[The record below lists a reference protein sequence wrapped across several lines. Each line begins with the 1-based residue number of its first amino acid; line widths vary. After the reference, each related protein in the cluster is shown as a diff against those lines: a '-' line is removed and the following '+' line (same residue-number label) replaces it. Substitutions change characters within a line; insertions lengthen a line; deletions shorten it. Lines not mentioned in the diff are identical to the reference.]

1 MQPSRMTRFWSK
13 LILCVLV
20 VMVLGASGGFVTVKS
35 IPGWYASLTK
45 PPGTPPNTVFG
56 PVWSVLYLMIGVSL
70 ARVWHFVPGGTEK
83 RRALIRFAIQLVLN
97 LAWSPVFFGAHLIAP
112 ALVVIVTLWVMILL
126 TILAFKPLDRTAAW
140 LLAPY
145 LGWVSYA
152 TYLNTGF
159 LVVNAATGNP

>member
-1 MQPSRMTRFWSK
+1 MQSSCMSKFWPK

-35 IPGWYASLTK
+35 IPGWYAGLEK

-70 ARVWHFVPGGTEK
+70 SRVWHFAPAGPEK

-97 LAWSPVFFGAHLIAP
+97 LAWSPVFFGAHLVAV
-112 ALVVIVTLWVMILL
+112 ALVVIVALWVMILL

-152 TYLNTGF
+152 TYLNAGF
-159 LVVNAATGNP
+159 LVVNAAAGNP